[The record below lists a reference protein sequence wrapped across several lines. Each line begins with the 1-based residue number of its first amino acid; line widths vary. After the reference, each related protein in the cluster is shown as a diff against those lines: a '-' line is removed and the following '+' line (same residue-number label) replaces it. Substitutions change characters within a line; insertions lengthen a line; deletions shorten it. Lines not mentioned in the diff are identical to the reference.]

1 MAAST
6 TITVSFP
13 EPDIAVLT
21 LDDPQSSANVL
32 SSHVLEALE
41 KYLDEME
48 KKKAPAGLIIRSAKP
63 GMFIAGADLKEFAA
77 WIDSPK
83 EQVTAFCRRGQQLF
97 GRFAKCDYVTV
108 AAIDGMCVGG
118 GAELALWCDRRVMTA
133 SDKTAYGFPEVKLGL
148 FPGWGGTAR
157 TPRMV
162 GLSNAVELVTGG
174 ETIDARTAVLMGL
187 AQDIVGNST
196 SDAQPRPAARV
207 GDGGVDNPKDFESKP
222 AQTKPDQDD
231 LLAAAIRM
239 IRSEQETQQFRR
251 DRERWA
257 QPIAISETE
266 LGFLGATG
274 SAYIQQQTK
283 GHYPAPLAALELM
296 LGAAYVDVETA
307 CQMEAEEF
315 AKLFGSPINR
325 ALLNVFFLRDQ
336 NKKDSG
342 VSAKS
347 SAKATSGSNASLP
360 REIKS
365 AGVVGAGVMGQ
376 GIASA
381 NVKRG
386 IPTALMDA
394 SQESLAR
401 GVAGVLNEV
410 SYNRELKGPD
420 VKKAVELA
428 PLINGTLSD
437 MELAHSDLI
446 IEAIFEDR
454 DAKRALFA
462 RLEPLIADDALL
474 CSNTST
480 IPITQL
486 AEGLEHPERFCGLHF
501 FNPVRQMPLVEVIR
515 GEKTSD
521 ATIAAAVAYAK
532 RLGKSPI
539 VMNDGPGFLVNRLL
553 LPYMNEA
560 ALMLCEGASISEIER
575 AAKAFGMPMG
585 PITLYDV
592 VGLDVAVHAGRTM
605 LEAFPDRV
613 VPAPILEKLVKAGR
627 TGQKAGRGF
636 FDYEPAKGGKPPKG
650 KDSNEVATLIDECRQ
665 GRARKFSGEEV
676 TDRLFLPMLVEAT
689 RVLEDKLVR
698 DVRDVD
704 LALIFGIG
712 FPPFLGGLFFWAD
725 RVGVAKIVEKLAT
738 YKSLGKRFDVT
749 STLAKLASSNGKFYD

>member
-1 MAAST
+1 MGST
-6 TITVSFP
+6 TTISLSFP
-13 EPDIAVLT
+13 EPDVAMLT
-21 LDDPQSSANVL
+21 LDDPESSANVL
-32 SSHVLEALE
+32 SSHVLDALEGHLDALE
-41 KYLDEME
+41 KRQGL
-48 KKKAPAGLIIRSAKP
+48 AGLVIRSAKP
-63 GMFIAGADLKEFAA
+63 GMFIAGADLKEFVA

-83 EQVTAFCRRGQQLF
+83 VEVISFCRRGQQLF
-97 GRFAKCDYVTV
+97 GRLAKGNYVTV

-118 GAELALWCDRRVMTA
+118 GAELAIWCDRRVLTA
-133 SDKTAYGFPEVKLGL
+133 GEKTAYGFPEVKLGL

-162 GLSNAVELVTGG
+162 GLGNAVELVTGG
-174 ETIDARTAVLMGL
+174 ETIDAKSAGVMAL
-187 AQDIVGNST
+187 ANDVVAE
-196 SDAQPRPAARV
+196 SD
-207 GDGGVDNPKDFESKP
+207 DGGN
-222 AQTKPDQDD
+222 A

-239 IRSEQETQQFRR
+239 VRAEQKSQQFRR
-251 DRERWA
+251 DRQQWSE
-257 QPIAISETE
+257 PIAISKTE
-266 LGFLGATG
+266 LGFLGATA

-283 GHYPAPLAALELM
+283 GQYPAPIAALELL
-296 LGAAYVDVETA
+296 LGAAGLDIETA
-307 CQMEAEEF
+307 CQTEAKEF

-325 ALLNVFFLRDQ
+325 ALLNVFFLRDR

-342 VSAKS
+342 LPVAAGGSPAGS
-347 SAKATSGSNASLP
+347 STGEPPVAT
-360 REIKS
+360 

-376 GIASA
+376 GIAAA

-386 IPTALMDA
+386 IPTAIMDA

-410 SYNRELKGPD
+410 SYNRETKGPD
-420 VKKAVELA
+420 VKRAVEMA

-437 MELAHSDLI
+437 SELARSDI
-446 IEAIFEDR
+446 VIEAIFEER
-454 DAKRALFA
+454 GAKRQLYA
-462 RLEPLIADDALL
+462 RLEPLLSDDALL

-486 AEGLEHPERFCGLHF
+486 AEGLKRPQNFCGLHF

-515 GEKTSD
+515 GKKTSD

-560 ALMLCEGASISEIER
+560 ALLLCEGASVAEIEK

-613 VPAPILEKLVKAGR
+613 VPAPILDELVQRKR
-627 TGQKAGRGF
+627 LGQKVGRGF
-636 FDYEPAKGGKPPKG
+636 FDYGPAKGGKPPRGEDSPEVTQLIEKCRAG
-650 KDSNEVATLIDECRQ
+650 KT
-665 GRARKFSGEEV
+665 RKFKSDELS
-676 TDRLFLPMLVEAT
+676 DRLFLPMLLEAT
-689 RVLEDKLVR
+689 RVLEDRLVR

-704 LALIFGIG
+704 LALIYGIG
-712 FPPFLGGLFFWAD
+712 FPPFRGGLFFWAD
-725 RVGVAKIVEKLAT
+725 QLGAAIIVEKLRQ
-738 YKSLGKRFDVT
+738 YSPLGQRFEPT
-749 STLAKLASSNGKFYD
+749 AMLTKLAQSKSKFYD

>member
-6 TITVSFP
+6 ILSLTYP
-13 EPDIAVLT
+13 ESDVALLA
-21 LDDPQSSANVL
+21 LDDPDSSANVL
-32 SSHVLEALE
+32 SSHVLDALTRH
-41 KYLDEME
+41 LDDLD
-48 KKKAPAGLIIRSAKP
+48 KRKGLAGLVICSAKP

-83 EQVTAFCRRGQQLF
+83 EEVTAFCRRGQQLF
-97 GRFAKCDYVTV
+97 GRFAQCDYVTV

-118 GAELALWCDRRVMTA
+118 GAELALWCDRRVLT
-133 SDKTAYGFPEVKLGL
+133 DGEKTAYGFPEVKLGL

-157 TPRMV
+157 TPRIV
-162 GLSNAVELVTGG
+162 GLANAVELVTGG
-174 ETIDARTAVLMGL
+174 ETIDARAAGVLGL
-187 AQDIVGNST
+187 ANDVVPAT
-196 SDAQPRPAARV
+196 S
-207 GDGGVDNPKDFESKP
+207 GDG
-222 AQTKPDQDD
+222 DD
-231 LLAAAIRM
+231 ALLAAAIRM
-239 IRSEQETQQFRR
+239 VRAEQASQQFRR
-251 DRERWA
+251 DRQRWA
-257 QPIAISETE
+257 GPIAISETE
-266 LGFLGATG
+266 LAFLGATA

-296 LGAAYVDVETA
+296 LGGAGVDVETA

-325 ALLNVFFLRDQ
+325 ALLNVFFLRDR
-336 NKKDSG
+336 NKKDPG
-342 VSAKS
+342 VPQQGTGKASA
-347 SAKATSGSNASLP
+347 AEP
-360 REIKS
+360 RPIAS

-376 GIASA
+376 GIAAA

-386 IPTALMDA
+386 IPVAIMDA
-394 SQESLAR
+394 TQQALAR
-401 GVAGVLNEV
+401 GVAGVLGEV
-410 SYNRELKGPD
+410 SYSKQINGSD
-420 VKKAVELA
+420 VKRALELA
-428 PLINGTLSD
+428 PLVNGTLSD
-437 MELAHSDLI
+437 IELCHADVV

-454 DAKRALFA
+454 DAKRHLFA
-462 RLEPLIADDALL
+462 RLEPLMGDDAIL

-486 AEGLEHPERFCGLHF
+486 ADGLERPERFCGLHF

-515 GEKTSD
+515 GAQTSD
-521 ATIAAAVAYAK
+521 ATIATAVAYAK

-560 ALMLCEGASISEIER
+560 ALLLCEGASISEVER

-613 VPAPILEKLVKAGR
+613 VPAEILQMLVDHGR
-627 TGQKAGRGF
+627 LGQKAGKGF
-636 FDYEPAKGGKPPKG
+636 FDYAPAKGSRPPRG
-650 KDSNEVATLIDECRQ
+650 TESDEVAHLIDECRTGEQ
-665 GRARKFSGEEV
+665 KKFTPDEL

-689 RVLEDKLVR
+689 RVMEDGLVR

-712 FPPFLGGLFFWAD
+712 FPPFRGGLFFWAD
-725 RVGVAKIVEKLAT
+725 QLGAAQIIEKLRPYAN
-738 YKSLGKRFDVT
+738 LGKRFEPT
-749 STLAKLASSNGKFYD
+749 AMLNGLARTNKRFYD